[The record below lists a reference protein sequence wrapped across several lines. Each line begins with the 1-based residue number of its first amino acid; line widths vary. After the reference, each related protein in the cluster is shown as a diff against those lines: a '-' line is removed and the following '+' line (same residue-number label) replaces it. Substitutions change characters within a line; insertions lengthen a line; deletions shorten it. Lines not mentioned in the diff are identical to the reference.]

1 MHDDFLEPGGSLP
14 GERRTVF
21 DEGPDVVGCGG
32 VSRRAERPSQR
43 KHGNDPMAR
52 AKPTGRKS
60 SKTPAKQ
67 TRPSDTA
74 LTVSLAPFLVGGTDL
89 QFREFVADLFA
100 AAAGMQSLR
109 RALAKSV
116 GLSAAEFSVLLAT
129 WYLQRQGP
137 VGITAIA
144 RHLHVASAHVTAEV
158 GNLVS
163 AGLIKKSQDSKDTR
177 AVILVLSRQG
187 EEVLAELAPL
197 LRRINDRLF
206 SGNTANAINVVA
218 KFLKH
223 VADES
228 TNSVA
233 IVRHASNEKPLARKP
248 RFDT

>member
-1 MHDDFLEPGGSLP
+1 
-14 GERRTVF
+14 
-21 DEGPDVVGCGG
+21 
-32 VSRRAERPSQR
+32 
-43 KHGNDPMAR
+43 MAR
-52 AKPTGRKS
+52 SKPTGRKS
-60 SKTPAKQ
+60 PKTPS
-67 TRPSDTA
+67 RPSDTA
-74 LTVSLAPFLVGGTDL
+74 HASLTVSLAQFLVGGTDL

-129 WYLQRQGP
+129 WYLQRRGP

-163 AGLIKKSQDSKDTR
+163 ANLIKKTQDSKDTR
-177 AVILVLSRQG
+177 AVILVMSKQG
-187 EEVLAELAPL
+187 EEVLAALAPL

-233 IVRHASNEKPLARKP
+233 IVRHASNETPLPRKP

>member
-1 MHDDFLEPGGSLP
+1 
-14 GERRTVF
+14 
-21 DEGPDVVGCGG
+21 
-32 VSRRAERPSQR
+32 
-43 KHGNDPMAR
+43 
-52 AKPTGRKS
+52 
-60 SKTPAKQ
+60 
-67 TRPSDTA
+67 
-74 LTVSLAPFLVGGTDL
+74 
-89 QFREFVADLFA
+89 
-100 AAAGMQSLR
+100 MQSLR

-129 WYLQRQGP
+129 WYLQRRGP

-163 AGLIKKSQDSKDTR
+163 ANLIKKTQDSKDTR
-177 AVILVLSRQG
+177 AVILMMSKQG

-206 SGNTANAINVVA
+206 SGNTANATNVVA

-233 IVRHASNEKPLARKP
+233 IVRHASNEKPLARKT

>member
-1 MHDDFLEPGGSLP
+1 
-14 GERRTVF
+14 
-21 DEGPDVVGCGG
+21 
-32 VSRRAERPSQR
+32 
-43 KHGNDPMAR
+43 MAR

-60 SKTPAKQ
+60 LKTPA
-67 TRPSDTA
+67 RPSHTA
-74 LTVSLAPFLVGGTDL
+74 DASLTVSLAQFLFGGTDL

-129 WYLQRQGP
+129 WYLQRRGP

-163 AGLIKKSQDSKDTR
+163 ANLIKKTQDSKDTR
-177 AVILVLSRQG
+177 AVILVMSKQG

>member
-1 MHDDFLEPGGSLP
+1 
-14 GERRTVF
+14 
-21 DEGPDVVGCGG
+21 
-32 VSRRAERPSQR
+32 
-43 KHGNDPMAR
+43 MAR

-60 SKTPAKQ
+60 PKTPA
-67 TRPSDTA
+67 RPSHTA
-74 LTVSLAPFLVGGTDL
+74 NPSLTVSLAQFLVGGTDL

-129 WYLQRQGP
+129 WYLQRRGP

-163 AGLIKKSQDSKDTR
+163 ANLIKKTQDSKDTR
-177 AVILVLSRQG
+177 AVILVMSKQG

>member
-1 MHDDFLEPGGSLP
+1 MKAS
-14 GERRTVF
+14 RTA
-21 DEGPDVVGCGG
+21 DAP
-32 VSRRAERPSQR
+32 
-43 KHGNDPMAR
+43 
-52 AKPTGRKS
+52 
-60 SKTPAKQ
+60 
-67 TRPSDTA
+67 
-74 LTVSLAPFLVGGTDL
+74 LTVSLAQFLVGGTDL

-129 WYLQRQGP
+129 WYLQKRGP

-163 AGLIKKSQDSKDTR
+163 ANLIKKTQDSKDTR
-177 AVILVLSRQG
+177 AVILVLSKQG
-187 EEVLAELAPL
+187 EDILAELAPL

-233 IVRHASNEKPLARKP
+233 IVRHASSEKSPARRP

>member
-21 DEGPDVVGCGG
+21 DERPDVVGCGG

-129 WYLQRQGP
+129 WYLQRQEP

-163 AGLIKKSQDSKDTR
+163 AGLIKKSQDFEGHAGRHPGAEPARGGGSCR
-177 AVILVLSRQG
+177 AG
-187 EEVLAELAPL
+187 AAAAPHQ
-197 LRRINDRLF
+197 RPAVFGQHR
-206 SGNTANAINVVA
+206 
-218 KFLKH
+218 K
-223 VADES
+223 
-228 TNSVA
+228 
-233 IVRHASNEKPLARKP
+233 RHQCGGKVSQ
-248 RFDT
+248 TCGG

>member
-1 MHDDFLEPGGSLP
+1 
-14 GERRTVF
+14 
-21 DEGPDVVGCGG
+21 
-32 VSRRAERPSQR
+32 
-43 KHGNDPMAR
+43 MAR

-60 SKTPAKQ
+60 PKTPA
-67 TRPSDTA
+67 RPSHTA
-74 LTVSLAPFLVGGTDL
+74 DASPTVSLAQFLVGGTDL

-129 WYLQRQGP
+129 WYLQRRGP

-163 AGLIKKSQDSKDTR
+163 ANLIKKTQDSKDTR
-177 AVILVLSRQG
+177 AVILVMSKQG

-233 IVRHASNEKPLARKP
+233 IVRHASNEKPPARKP